1 MDIRWLQDFLTVAE
15 VGNFTRAADSR
26 NSSQAAF
33 SRRIQSLESWL
44 GVTLVDRSVF
54 PTRLTPEGD
63 RFRRYAA
70 DILSLAGD
78 AKGELSGT
86 PAQENIRIAIP
97 YALATASLPRWW
109 ADWSRQRNL
118 SCSVQLGN
126 IHDLVTSLVAGNVDL
141 LICFHHAQQPVHLDP
156 EHFDRTVIEAERLR
170 PYAAHDL
177 VERDE
182 AVFPGRA
189 TRPLPLLMYTPGIYF
204 ARIVDLTLAAAPE
217 PLIGRR
223 VLESDMSDVLRDM
236 ALAGFGIAWLPD
248 RTVAAGRPGL
258 VPLDAEPWSLDLSI
272 VAFRDRANTRPSV
285 DRLWADLAG
294 HHALSPPPRRNG
306 RPYRSIRRR
315 EA

>member
-1 MDIRWLQDFLTVAE
+1 LDIRWLQDFLTVAE

-156 EHFDRTVIEAERLR
+156 EHFDRIVIEAERLR
-170 PYAAHDL
+170 PYAAREL
-177 VERDE
+177 VDRGE
-182 AVFPGRA
+182 AAFPGRA

-204 ARIVDLTLAAAPE
+204 ARIIDLTLAAAPE

-294 HHALSPPPRRNG
+294 HQVLSPPPRRNG
-306 RPYRSIRRR
+306 RPHRSIRRR